1 MPVKGDA
8 LRNERG
14 NVHIKNLEYRRKPTR
29 DYVRPYFFKNRP
41 GPVKNLFLTMRYTFP
56 LFFLFFFPSILK
68 AQTFVYNPDIRSV
81 KLFKAGDQT
90 SMPVLTLNGG
100 DALQLEF
107 DELGT
112 AVKNYYCGFELCNAD
127 WSPAGLNSF
136 DYTRGFQSIR
146 ISTYRNSSL
155 ATFKYVHY
163 QATLPDR
170 NSAPSRSG
178 NYLLRV
184 FLNNDTTQLAFI
196 KRFVVVNATAQ
207 VAAQVTQP
215 FNATLFRTGQR
226 LQIGIQ
232 VDKRINTLG
241 PSDIKVAVLQNQN
254 WQTSLFLTQP
264 TIYRGNFYEY
274 SDESITGFVG
284 LKEFRWLD
292 LRSLRLKSDRMLNLD
307 NRGDTVQVYVKPETT
322 RNGQAYVYFRDLN
335 GGFTIESYE
344 NINPFWQG
352 DYAWVH
358 FKYFPSANKPF
369 AGNDVYLFG
378 EMTNYGADTTGL
390 MHFNEESGAYEKTLF
405 LKQGYYNY
413 LYGTRPYRGGPLDFS
428 QTEGNFWS
436 TENNYTVFVYYR
448 PFGGRA
454 DECIG
459 YTSFNSVFQ
468 RP

>member
-1 MPVKGDA
+1 MRYFSLLA
-8 LRNERG
+8 L
-14 NVHIKNLEYRRKPTR
+14 L
-29 DYVRPYFFKNRP
+29 
-41 GPVKNLFLTMRYTFP
+41 LFLRP
-56 LFFLFFFPSILK
+56 ALN
-68 AQTFVYNPDIRSV
+68 AQTVIYNPDIKSV

-90 SMPVLTLNGG
+90 SFPVLTLNGG
-100 DALQLEF
+100 DVLQLEF

-127 WSPAGLNSF
+127 WSPAGLSSF
-136 DYTRGFQSIR
+136 DYTKGFQSVR

-163 QATLPDR
+163 QATVPDR

-178 NYLLRV
+178 NYLLKV
-184 FLNNDTTQLAFI
+184 FLNNDTAQTAFT
-196 KRFVVVNATAQ
+196 KRFVVVNSMTQ
-207 VAAQVTQP
+207 IAAQVLQGN
-215 FNATLFRTGQR
+215 NATLFRTGQK
-226 LQIGIQ
+226 LQLAIQ
-232 VDKRINTLG
+232 ADKRINTLG

-254 WQTSLFLTQP
+254 WQTALFLNQP
-264 TIYRGNFYEY
+264 TIYRGNYFEY
-274 SDESITGFVG
+274 SDEGITGFVG

-292 LRSLRLKSDRMLNLD
+292 LRSLRLKSDRMLQLD
-307 NRGDTVQVYVKPETT
+307 NRGDTVNVSVKPEAS

-344 NINPFWQG
+344 SINPFWQG
-352 DYAWVH
+352 DYAYVR
-358 FKYFPSANKPF
+358 FKYFSPGNRAL
-369 AGNDVYLFG
+369 AGNDVYIFG

-390 MHFNEESGAYEKTLF
+390 MRFNEETGAYEKTLL

-413 LYGTRPYRGGPLDFS
+413 LYGTRPFRGGPLDFA

-436 TENNYTVFVYYR
+436 TENNYTVLIYYR

-459 YTSFNSVFQ
+459 YSSFNSVFQ